1 MTLAIL
7 GLILLVVLG
16 ALLGR
21 AIYQRRAY
29 RAGKL
34 NRCPHCGRYY
44 KGNPT
49 YCPYCGEVVVKWSGR
64 R

>member
-7 GLILLVVLG
+7 GLVLLLALG
-16 ALLGR
+16 ALLGQ

-29 RAGKL
+29 RARRL
-34 NRCPHCGRYY
+34 ERCPHCGRYY

-49 YCPYCGEVVVKWSGR
+49 YCPHCGEVVAKWSSR